1 MATQLITSFK
11 VEIIDVLNN
20 GFIGKDY
27 NSKKARI
34 QDTSLFGNDFIEGQR
49 LLVAIEVI
57 DENDVKEDKKEKEFY
72 VAINEFTNY
81 GFYTKAVKEYEGL
94 KRVFWYEERGMIM
107 FPNDDWERF
116 EVNDIIKV
124 SIKKYERN
132 NI

>member
-1 MATQLITSFK
+1 MATQLIILFK

-34 QDTSLFGNDFIEGQR
+34 QDTSLFDNEFIEGQR
-49 LLVAIEVI
+49 LLVTIEVI
-57 DENDVKEDKKEKEFY
+57 DGNDVKEDKRGKEFY
-72 VAINEFTNY
+72 VAINEFTNN

-107 FPNDDWERF
+107 FPNDDWEKF
-116 EVNDIIKV
+116 EINDIIKV
-124 SIKKYERN
+124 SIKRR
-132 NI
+132 